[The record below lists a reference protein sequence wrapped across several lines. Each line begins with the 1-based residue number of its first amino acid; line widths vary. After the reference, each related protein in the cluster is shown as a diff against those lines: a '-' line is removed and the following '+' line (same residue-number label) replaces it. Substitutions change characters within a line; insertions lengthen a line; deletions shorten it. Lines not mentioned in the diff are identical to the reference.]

1 VTGATAGR
9 DPAGRLA
16 VEGRDPVRDERA
28 AGREAASLLEVE
40 GLTTVLHLPGGAAR
54 VVRNVSFE
62 VASGETLGIVGES
75 GCGKTMLA
83 LSLIGMAPHPPAGV
97 VAGAARFRGDDLLAL
112 PVRALREVRGRDIGM
127 IFQEPMTALNPLMTV
142 GEQIAEVARR
152 HLDLS
157 PRAARGH
164 SIEMLE
170 RVRVPDPDR
179 RARSYPHEL
188 SGGMRQ
194 RAMIAAAL
202 VCDPAILIADE
213 PTTAL
218 DVTIQSQILSL
229 IADLQERLGMGV
241 ILITHDLGVIA
252 ETADRVMVMYAG
264 RKVEEAPVAELFAD
278 PRHPYTRGLVESVPI
293 VGRGRDLP
301 LAEIA
306 GTVPE
311 AGEEPAGC
319 AFASRCG
326 RVEERC
332 RREAPRFA
340 ERRGGPGS
348 RGRRGWRGTACH
360 NPWGG
365 TA

>member
-1 VTGATAGR
+1 MTDASAAGR
-9 DPAGRLA
+9 DAANLLA
-16 VEGRDPVRDERA
+16 
-28 AGREAASLLEVE
+28 VE
-40 GLTTVLHLPGGAAR
+40 GLTTVLHLAGGPAR
-54 VVRNVSFE
+54 VVRDVSFE
-62 VASGETLGIVGES
+62 VAAGETLGIVGES

-83 LSLIGMAPHPPAGV
+83 LSLIGMAPRPPAEV
-97 VAGAARFRGDDLLAL
+97 VAGAARFRGEDLLAL
-112 PVRALREVRGRDIGM
+112 PLRALREVRGRDIGM
-127 IFQEPMTALNPLMTV
+127 IFQEPMTALNPVMTV

-152 HLDLS
+152 HLGLS

-170 RVRVPDPDR
+170 RVRVPDPER

-202 VCDPAILIADE
+202 VCDPAVLIADE

-218 DVTIQSQILSL
+218 DVTIQSQILAL
-229 IADLQERLGMGV
+229 IGDLQERLGMGV

-264 RKVEEAPVAELFAD
+264 RKVEEAPVAELFAE

-293 VGRGRDLP
+293 VGRGRDLALP
-301 LAEIA
+301 EIA
-306 GTVPE
+306 GTVPG

-332 RREAPRFA
+332 RREAPRYA
-340 ERRGGPGS
+340 EPRGGTGDRGP
-348 RGRRGWRGTACH
+348 RGRRGTACH
-360 NPWGG
+360 NPWSG
-365 TA
+365 AS

>member
-1 VTGATAGR
+1 MKGGFAGR
-9 DPAGRLA
+9 DRT
-16 VEGRDPVRDERA
+16 
-28 AGREAASLLEVE
+28 SLLAVE
-40 GLTTVLHLPGGAAR
+40 GLTTVLHLPQGPAR
-54 VVRNVSFE
+54 VVRDMSFD
-62 VASGETLGIVGES
+62 VAAGETLGIVGES

-83 LSLIGMAPHPPAGV
+83 LSLIGMAPRPPAEV

-112 PVRALREVRGRDIGM
+112 PVRALREVRGRHIGM
-127 IFQEPMTALNPLMTV
+127 IFQEPMTALNPVMTV

-152 HLDLS
+152 HLGLS
-157 PRAARGH
+157 TRAARGH
-164 SIEMLE
+164 AIEMLE
-170 RVRVPDPDR
+170 RVRVPDPER
-179 RARSYPHEL
+179 RARSFPHQL

-194 RAMIAAAL
+194 RVMIAAAL

-218 DVTIQSQILSL
+218 DVTIQSQILAL
-229 IADLQERLGMGV
+229 IGDLQERLGMGV

-264 RKVEEAPVAELFAD
+264 RKVEEAPVAELFAN

-293 VGRGRDLP
+293 VGRGRDLALP
-301 LAEIA
+301 EIA

-319 AFASRCG
+319 AFASRCV

-332 RREAPRFA
+332 RREAPRYA
-340 ERRGGPGS
+340 EPRGGPAS
-348 RGRRGWRGTACH
+348 RGPRERRGTACH

-365 TA
+365 AS

>member
-1 VTGATAGR
+1 MKGWADER
-9 DPAGRLA
+9 DP
-16 VEGRDPVRDERA
+16 P
-28 AGREAASLLEVE
+28 SLLAVE

-54 VVRNVSFE
+54 VVRDVSFE

-83 LSLIGMAPHPPAGV
+83 LSLIGMAPRPPAEV

-152 HLDLS
+152 HLGLS

-170 RVRVPDPDR
+170 RVRVPDPER
-179 RARSYPHEL
+179 RARSFPHEL

-194 RAMIAAAL
+194 RVMIAAAL

-218 DVTIQSQILSL
+218 DVTIQSQILAL
-229 IADLQERLGMGV
+229 IGDLQERLGMGV

-252 ETADRVMVMYAG
+252 ENADRVMVMYAG

-301 LAEIA
+301 LPEIA
-306 GTVPE
+306 GTVPG
-311 AGEEPAGC
+311 AGEEPDGC

-332 RREAPRFA
+332 RHEAPRFA
-340 ERRGGPGS
+340 GHGGRGS
-348 RGRRGWRGTACH
+348 RGPRGGRRGTACR
-360 NPWGG
+360 NPWSE
-365 TA
+365 AP